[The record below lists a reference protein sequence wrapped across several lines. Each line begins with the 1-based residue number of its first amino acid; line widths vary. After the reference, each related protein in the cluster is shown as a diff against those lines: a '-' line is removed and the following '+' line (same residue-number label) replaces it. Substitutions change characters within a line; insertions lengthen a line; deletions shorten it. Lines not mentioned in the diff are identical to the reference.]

1 MSKTAIYSIADPQ
14 RLGSP
19 AAPLLPGAALFCD
32 VTWAA
37 LAASLRLSGRELE
50 IVRGI
55 FNDQKEHAIASE
67 LGVSRHT
74 VHTERQRLYRKLG
87 VRDRPQLIL
96 RVVAEFR
103 GLP

>member
-1 MSKTAIYSIADPQ
+1 M
-14 RLGSP
+14 
-19 AAPLLPGAALFCD
+19 FCD
-32 VTWAA
+32 ATWTA
-37 LAASLRLSGRELE
+37 LAVNLRLSRRELE

-55 FNDQKEHAIASE
+55 FNDQKEQAIAAE

-96 RVVAEFR
+96 RVVAQYHGLNLDGA
-103 GLP
+103 GLPPVRAFPTTGHCPPGV